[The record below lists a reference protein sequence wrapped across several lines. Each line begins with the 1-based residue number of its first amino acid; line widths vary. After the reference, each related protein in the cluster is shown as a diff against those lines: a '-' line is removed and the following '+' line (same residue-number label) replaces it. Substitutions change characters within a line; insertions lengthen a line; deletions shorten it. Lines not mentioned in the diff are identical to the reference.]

1 LQTNPVTTGR
11 PHRLLLLAAAVPV
24 ILGAS
29 IVVGQQTTRSV
40 SATAVA
46 LPIGAA
52 AGVVLLAFAYARF
65 EAFVL
70 ACLAIRSVVDLARPA
85 SDSAGQQQSG
95 MAAAA
100 LALVFMAT
108 AAIWLLAER
117 RIPGRRPHSAVT
129 IALMVFV
136 AACVLS
142 IPGSGRPI
150 LSSAETARI
159 LASVLMFIVLER
171 VVTDRARVVRV
182 LAACYCSAIVP
193 ITLSVYQGITGN
205 GTLVVD
211 GVSRARGSF
220 VHPNDLAFYSAQLI
234 VMGAAMYPH
243 VGRRTRPALFALMLA
258 CSGALLLTYSRG
270 NWLAAMT
277 GVVVVGAIQSRKLI
291 FVLVIVML
299 VLFLAVPSVAHRVTS
314 VNEQRTARGTAGNTL
329 VWRLDYW
336 RELLAFGTKNPVTG
350 IGMKMTEYSTDSSRP
365 PHNDF
370 LKVYLEAGIIGLI
383 AYLVVLVTLTR
394 AALHAVR
401 TSQSGLARG
410 IAVGFAGCLVAL
422 LVESLGGNVVG
433 QVAALWYFFAFA
445 ALGSAVPLLA
455 APTKATDVKV

>member
-1 LQTNPVTTGR
+1 LANGR
-11 PHRLLLLAAAVPV
+11 PQRVLLLAAAVPV

-29 IVVGQQTTRSV
+29 IIVGQQTTRSV
-40 SATAVA
+40 SPTAVA
-46 LPIGAA
+46 LPVGAA
-52 AGVVLLAFAYARF
+52 AGVVLLALAYARF

-85 SDSAGQQQSG
+85 SDAADQQQSG

-100 LALVFMAT
+100 LALLFMVT

-117 RIPGRRPHSAVT
+117 RMPGRRLYSAVT
-129 IALMVFV
+129 VALVAFV
-136 AACVLS
+136 GTCLLS

-150 LSSAETARI
+150 LSSAETARV
-159 LASVLMFIVLER
+159 LASVLMFIVIER
-171 VVTDRARVVRV
+171 VVTDRSGAVRV
-182 LAACYCSAIVP
+182 LVACYCSAIVP
-193 ITLSVYQGITGN
+193 IALSFYQGATGN

-220 VHPNDLAFYSAQLI
+220 VHPNDLAFYSAQLV
-234 VMGAAMYPH
+234 VMGAALYPH
-243 VGRRTRPALFALMLA
+243 VSRRIRPALFALLLA

-277 GVVVVGAIQSRKLI
+277 GLMVVGAIQSRKLI
-291 FVLVIVML
+291 FAIAIVVLVV
-299 VLFLAVPSVAHRVTS
+299 FLAVPSVAHRITS

-329 VWRLDYW
+329 VWRVDYW

-370 LKVYLEAGIIGLI
+370 LKVYLEAGIVGLI
-383 AYLVVLVTLTR
+383 AYLAVLVTLAR
-394 AALHAVR
+394 AAFSALR

-410 IAVGFAGCLVAL
+410 IAVGFAGCLASL
-422 LVESLGGNVVG
+422 LVESFGGNVVG

-445 ALGSAVPLLA
+445 ALGTVVPLLA
-455 APTKATDVKV
+455 TPAKVVEISV